1 MRPFDF
7 LSRIRIGAKLGIC
20 VGFGG
25 FLVAGMI
32 VNEQISSNSIK
43 TLTEAADLQQA
54 IVSESIKTEVV
65 LQWARIASRDLRMAR
80 TSAEVGKILDEL
92 RQISADGYKM
102 LSALEVQTVSPI
114 NRERFKK
121 IKESFQKYIAALLEI
136 GEKQDKILLLFSSLD
151 QVELKWTRSV
161 NRAVNSAPFANL
173 ANYTEVDSF
182 VNEAVSAFKD
192 ARTAAWRFFVL
203 HEESQI
209 RRISASADQATQKL
223 NYARRTINDKAIIA
237 EMDALLAIV
246 PEYTDILKAT
256 TDTVDL
262 QNRVQSERATPAEL
276 EMRELLGQATAA
288 ANERSDAA
296 TSEAAAGVRQAGR
309 IRIAVGLIVGL
320 VLIGTAVF
328 ASLTIGKPIHR
339 IGDVL
344 MELAR
349 GNKAIDIPYA
359 NRRDEVGD
367 TARAARIFKDNLL
380 RVERLE
386 IEQKAA
392 RERADADRKEA
403 MHNLADKFEAAVG
416 SVVRTVSSASA
427 CLEAAAST
435 LTKTAK
441 TTEQLSGVVTTA
453 SDEASSSVRSVASAA
468 QELSTSLAE
477 VGRQVQE
484 SRQIAGDAVQQA
496 TKTDLRITEC
506 FQAAQRIGDVVKLIT
521 SIADQTN
528 LLALNATIEAA
539 RAGEAGRGFAIV
551 AHEVKTLAAQTAR
564 ATDDIGRQIS
574 GMQSAAHDSV
584 AAIEEISGT
593 IDRVSEIASVIAAAV
608 EEQSAAIQEIACSVQ
623 HAARGTDQVATSIA
637 DVNRGASATGAASAQ
652 VLASAQSLSSE
663 SHRLDVEV
671 QKFVE
676 LVRRG

>member
-551 AHEVKTLAAQTAR
+551 AHEVKALAAQTAR